1 MSSTISEASSVV
13 TLIDVFSVNESRQG
27 ELVGILERNT
37 VEVTQYLPGFL
48 SVSIHRGL
56 DGRHVANYSRWA
68 SRADFEAAQAH
79 PKMQECARAA
89 SLLGRSLPALYT
101 VDSTFTK

>member
-1 MSSTISEASSVV
+1 MTINETSAVV

-27 ELVGILERNT
+27 ELVGMLERVT

-48 SVSIHRGL
+48 AANIHRGL
-56 DGRHVANYSRWA
+56 DGRHVANYSQWA

-79 PKMQECARAA
+79 PQMQECAHAA
-89 SLLGRSLPALYT
+89 SLLGSSLPALYQ
-101 VDSTFTK
+101 VDSVFTK